1 MKVLICDPVD
11 DKAVEKIKSAGVTVD
26 IKTEMKPD
34 ELLKTI
40 PGYDICVVRSATKIT
55 KDVIEAGKSSLKL
68 IIRGGVGVD
77 NIDVEAAKSAG
88 MEVKNTPTASSAS
101 VAELALAHI
110 FALYRY
116 IPRATSGIQN
126 GKWEKKVLK
135 GKELSGK
142 TISIIGY
149 GRIGSELA
157 KRCNALGMNVQVF
170 QHVTKIEPLF
180 PQMKI
185 LTDLEEAVSTA
196 DIVSLHMPKTDKS
209 KNLFDKNLISKMKKG
224 AVLIN
229 CARGGI
235 IDEAALAEA
244 LKSGH
249 LFGAGLDVFA
259 EEPVKADNP
268 LLNLE
273 NVSFTPHI
281 GALTAEA
288 QKRVGSEVADI
299 IIEYVKR

>member
-11 DKAVEKIKSAGVTVD
+11 DKAVEKIKSAGITVD
-26 IKTEMKPD
+26 VKTEMKPD
-34 ELLKTI
+34 ELIKTI
-40 PGYDICVVRSATKIT
+40 SGYDVCVVRSATKIT
-55 KDVIEAGKSSLKL
+55 KDVITAAKSSLKL

-77 NIDVEAAKSAG
+77 NIDVEAAKAAG
-88 MEVKNTPTASSAS
+88 MEVKNTPGASSAS

-116 IPRATSGIQN
+116 IPRATSGIKN
-126 GKWEKKVLK
+126 GKWEKKDLK

-142 TISIIGY
+142 TISIIGF

-157 KRCNALGMNVQVF
+157 KRSHALGMKVQAYDVVEIKPPF
-170 QHVTKIEPLF
+170 AEVTVLK
-180 PQMKI
+180 
-185 LTDLEEAVSTA
+185 DLDMAISTA
-196 DIVSLHMPKTDKS
+196 DIISLHMPMTEKT
-209 KNLFDKNLISKMKKG
+209 KNLFGKEMISKMKKG
-224 AVLIN
+224 SVLIN

-249 LFGAGLDVFA
+249 LFGAGLDVYA
-259 EEPVKADNP
+259 DEPVKPGNP
-268 LLNLE
+268 LLALD
-273 NVSFTPHI
+273 NVSLTPHI

-288 QKRVGSEVADI
+288 QKRVGGEVADI
-299 IIEYVKR
+299 IIEYAKK